1 MLRNLNCIRNPGSN
15 SGSVLL
21 LFLPFLHLL
30 LFRPANNRIELDGG
44 VLPGL
49 PVLCQH
55 GKEALV
61 GNLDLV
67 GVDSRCLVWLDRYFY
82 PCRGGSGLVTTGGSA
97 GTTDVHG
104 ERWMLNIEK
113 TE

>member
-1 MLRNLNCIRNPGSN
+1 M
-15 SGSVLL
+15 
-21 LFLPFLHLL
+21 
-30 LFRPANNRIELDGG
+30 
-44 VLPGL
+44 
-49 PVLCQH
+49 
-55 GKEALV
+55 